1 LEKLYFTFPIIK
13 IMLVF
18 LLFIVLLVG
27 LGVLLSR
34 QMNRHMD
41 EDILDDDFR
50 EKDRNR
56 DKKSPDKV
64 LAFGPKMQWI
74 AVKTDYREQ
83 VAATLKLTNLEL
95 VNWSN
100 GLEKASENDVFLT
113 PNIDGWILA
122 VGWGL
127 GAVEKQAQLLEKLSR
142 EYGEAQFFLTH
153 GGAHSHAYI
162 RYANGKMTRHFH
174 SEEGE
179 ILTNEGTPTKAES
192 TLDLTNSLPDENL
205 IFNIATEWS
214 VNPKSLHQAQYAEV
228 EGLGSVGYLRP

>member
-1 LEKLYFTFPIIK
+1 
-13 IMLVF
+13 MLVF

-56 DKKSPDKV
+56 DKKRPDKV

-74 AVKTDYREQ
+74 AVKTDYREK
-83 VAATLKLTNLEL
+83 VAATMKLTNLEL
-95 VNWSN
+95 ANWSN
-100 GLEKASENDVFLT
+100 GLEKASENEAFLT

-127 GAVEKQAQLLEKLSR
+127 GEIWKRTELLEKLSR

-153 GGAHSHAYI
+153 AGAHSHTYI
-162 RYANGKMTRHFH
+162 RYANGEMMRHVH
-174 SEEGE
+174 CEEGE
-179 ILTNEGTPTKAES
+179 ILTNEGTPAKAES
-192 TLDLTNSLPDENL
+192 TLDLSNTLPDENL
-205 IFNIATEWS
+205 IFNIAAEWS
-214 VNPKSLHQAQYAEV
+214 VNPKSLGQGQYVEV